1 MLFPLLVVRLA
12 LHSFVPSVEVAE
24 DEFDVA
30 GIALTFLAISLL
42 HARYLAFRETYRY
55 YCYVRCWIKG

>member
-1 MLFPLLVVRLA
+1 MLFRLLVVRLTF
-12 LHSFVPSVEVAE
+12 HYFVPPVEVAD

-42 HARYLAFRETYRY
+42 NARYLAFRETYRY
-55 YCYVRCWIKG
+55 